1 TTYEGAT
8 ILTGVKDGKGGVTE
22 PVEAP
27 EGWKGLRPAMPKEL
41 QALVDRNRPKGLSG
55 GFSLCGEGPGGVNFQ
70 SLAVAFSS
78 IEGNYNSVGAYTSGG
93 RGLGRYQ
100 YMTYRADVR
109 EIIRQ
114 KPGGEAFLDKAD
126 RGGAISSAE
135 VDQFFPAADQD
146 SLFRTD
152 QTRNIEQA
160 ISEGFSGS
168 RIIERAGQIHF
179 GGPSA
184 PIDGNWSDT
193 HGRLTL
199 KTYGEELAESYRL
212 AETQAESESQCKTGG
227 LIAGKSIEDAI
238 AYEQADFQDFDAYR
252 PYRNG
257 YHAGID
263 FDSRFGAGEGGEVV
277 SLVGGE
283 VTDVYSIA
291 TNRTT
296 GEGSMSV
303 VLTSTDSEGREITQ
317 IYTHLSESSVNS
329 AVQVG
334 TFVSSGQ
341 SLGAVGGED
350 SVSRGA
356 HLDYKVKVDGVYV
369 DPDEFMQAVIDG
381 GGTLTT
387 IDVRTGVKGTT
398 QIGAVQ

>member
-1 TTYEGAT
+1 M
-8 ILTGVKDGKGGVTE
+8 GGRSQ
-22 PVEAP
+22 PVRAPPEWEA
-27 EGWKGLRPAMPKEL
+27 LRPATPPEV
-41 QALVDRNRPKGLSG
+41 QSVISRSRSGRNRG
-55 GFSLCGEGPGGVNFQ
+55 GFGLCGEGPGGVDFQ
-70 SLAVAFSS
+70 SLAAAFSS
-78 IEGNYNSVGAYTSGG
+78 IEGNYNSVGSYTAGG

-114 KPGGEAFLDKAD
+114 KPGGAAFLDKAD

-146 SLFRTD
+146 SLFRAD

-168 RIIERAGQIHF
+168 RIIERVGQIHF
-179 GGPSA
+179 GGPAA
-184 PIDGNWSDT
+184 PIDGNASDT

-199 KTYGEELAESYRL
+199 KTYGEELAENYQKASSN
-212 AETQAESESQCKTGG
+212 SESKCQRGG
-227 LIAGKSIEDAI
+227 LIAGKSIEEAI

-252 PYRNG
+252 AYRDG

-263 FDSRFGAGEGGEVV
+263 FDYRFGAGEGGEVV
-277 SLVGGE
+277 ALVGGE

-291 TNRTT
+291 KNRAT

-317 IYTHLSESSVNS
+317 IYTHLSSSSVSN

-334 TFVSSGQ
+334 ESIGSGQ

-350 SVSRGA
+350 TVSQGA
-356 HLDYKVKVDGVYV
+356 HLDYKVKVNGVYV
-369 DPDEFMQAVIDG
+369 DPDEFMQAVLNG

-387 IDVRTGVKGTT
+387 IDVSTGAKGTT
-398 QIGAVQ
+398 QIGEIQ